1 MYKLRLF
8 LDTLKKLHDGE
19 RRTMLIRQESV
30 DSKMALKDLPSASP
44 LANANLVL
52 VFGSVKR
59 FSEGKLQSY
68 LKSRYPTAQVIGCTT
83 SGEIS
88 PNGVLDD
95 SIQITAI
102 QWEKTVQRVAQ
113 TKMSGMQSSFEA
125 AAGLAKQL
133 KSDNLRTVL
142 VISDGLNVNGSELL
156 KGFQSVLGDIP
167 IVGGLAGDGGAFVKT
182 LQLFN
187 DIVSDNLVIA
197 VGLYGNALITASG
210 ALGGW
215 KPYGPPRTVTKSE
228 KNVVFEMDGKP
239 ALPLYRM
246 YIGEAFSKGLPGTGL
261 KFPLAVI
268 EEGKRDVEKIR
279 TLLAIDTKNNSLTF
293 AGNVDEGE
301 TVRLCQTNHDRLVDG
316 AGAAANLVMDGLSA
330 NKTNQTGLAI
340 CVSCVGRKGVM
351 AELVGDEIKLVQQIL
366 GPQTSLTGFYSYGE
380 LAPRPNT
387 TDSVLHNQTMTIG
400 YLSENLLA

>member
-1 MYKLRLF
+1 MI
-8 LDTLKKLHDGE
+8 
-19 RRTMLIRQESV
+19 IRQESV
-30 DSKMALKDLPSASP
+30 DSKMALKDLPGASP
-44 LANANLVL
+44 LPSANLVL

-59 FSEGKLQSY
+59 FSEGKLQGF
-68 LKSRYPTAQVIGCTT
+68 LKSRYPTAQLVGCTT

-88 PNGVLDD
+88 PAGVFDD

-102 QWEKTVQRVAQ
+102 QWEKTIQRVAQ

-125 AAGLAKQL
+125 AASLAKQL
-133 KSDNLRTVL
+133 KSDGLRTVL

-187 DIVSDNLVIA
+187 DTISDNQVIA
-197 VGLYGNALITASG
+197 VGLYGDALITASG

-215 KPYGPPRTVTKSE
+215 KPYGPPRKVTKSE
-228 KNVVFEMDGKP
+228 KNVVLELDGKP

-246 YIGEAFSKGLPGTGL
+246 YIGEAFARGLPGTGL

-279 TLLAIDTKNNSLTF
+279 TLLAIDSTNNSLTF
-293 AGNVDEGE
+293 AGNVEEGE
-301 TVRLCQTNHDRLVDG
+301 TVRLCQTNHDRLVEG
-316 AGAAANLVMDGLSA
+316 AGGAANLVMDGLSA
-330 NKTNQTGLAI
+330 NKTNQAGLAV

-351 AELVGDEIKLVQQIL
+351 AEQVVDEVKLVQQIL
-366 GPQTSLTGFYSYGE
+366 GPQTSVTGFYSYGE

-400 YLSENLLA
+400 YLSENLAA

>member
-1 MYKLRLF
+1 MI
-8 LDTLKKLHDGE
+8 
-19 RRTMLIRQESV
+19 IRQESV
-30 DSKMALKDLPSASP
+30 DSKMALKDLPGASP
-44 LANANLVL
+44 LPSANLIL

-59 FSEGKLQSY
+59 FSEGKLQGF
-68 LKSRYPTAQVIGCTT
+68 LKSRYPTAQLVGCTT

-88 PNGVLDD
+88 QTGVFDD

-102 QWEKTVQRVAQ
+102 QWEKTIQRVAQ

-125 AAGLAKQL
+125 AASLAKQL
-133 KSDNLRTVL
+133 KSDGLRTVL
-142 VISDGLNVNGSELL
+142 VFSDGLNVNGSELL

-187 DIVSDNLVIA
+187 DTVSDNQVIA
-197 VGLYGNALITASG
+197 VGLYGDALITSSG

-215 KPYGPPRTVTKSE
+215 KPYGPPRKVTKSE
-228 KNVVFEMDGKP
+228 KNVVLELDGKP

-246 YIGEAFSKGLPGTGL
+246 YIGEAFARGLPGTGL

-279 TLLAIDTKNNSLTF
+279 TLLAIDSTNNSLTF
-293 AGNVDEGE
+293 AGNVEEGE
-301 TVRLCQTNHDRLVDG
+301 TVRLCQTNHDRLVEG
-316 AGAAANLVMDGLSA
+316 AGGAANLVIDGLSA
-330 NKTNQTGLAI
+330 NKTNQPGLAV

-351 AELVGDEIKLVQQIL
+351 AEQVVDEVKLVQQIL
-366 GPQTSLTGFYSYGE
+366 GPQTSVTGFYSYGE

-400 YLSENLLA
+400 YLSENLAA

>member
-1 MYKLRLF
+1 MI
-8 LDTLKKLHDGE
+8 
-19 RRTMLIRQESV
+19 IRQESV
-30 DSKMALKDLPSASP
+30 DSTKALKDLPGASP
-44 LANANLVL
+44 LPSANLVL

-59 FSEGKLQSY
+59 FNEGKLLGF
-68 LKSRYPTAQVIGCTT
+68 LKARYPTAQLVGCTT

-88 PNGVLDD
+88 PSGVYDD

-102 QWEKTVQRVAQ
+102 HWEKTIQRVAS
-113 TKMSGMQSSFEA
+113 TKMSGMQNSFEA

-133 KSDNLRTVL
+133 KADSLRTIL

-156 KGFQSVLGDIP
+156 KGFQSVLGDTP

-187 DIVSDNLVIA
+187 DTISDNQVIA
-197 VGLYGNALITASG
+197 VGLYGNALIMSSG

-215 KPYGPPRTVTKSE
+215 KPYGPPRKVTKSE
-228 KNVVFEMDGKP
+228 KNVVFELDGKP

-246 YIGEAFSKGLPGTGL
+246 YIGEAFSRGLPGTGL

-279 TLLAIDTKNNSLTF
+279 TLLAVDAINNSLTF
-293 AGNVDEGE
+293 AGNVEEGE
-301 TVRLCQTNHDRLVDG
+301 TVRLCQTNHDRLVEG
-316 AGAAANLVMDGLSA
+316 AGSAANLVMDGLSA
-330 NKTNQTGLAI
+330 NKTNQPGLAV

-351 AELVGDEIKLVQQIL
+351 AEQVGDEVKLVQQIL
-366 GPQTSLTGFYSYGE
+366 GPQTAVTGFYSYGE
-380 LAPRPNT
+380 LAPRPHT

>member
-1 MYKLRLF
+1 
-8 LDTLKKLHDGE
+8 
-19 RRTMLIRQESV
+19 MLIRQESV

-44 LANANLVL
+44 LVSANLVL
-52 VFGSVKR
+52 AFGSIKR
-59 FSEGKLQSY
+59 FNEGKLQGF
-68 LKSRYPTAQVIGCTT
+68 LKSRYPTAQIVGCTT

-88 PNGVLDD
+88 PNGVFDD

-113 TKMSGMQSSFEA
+113 TKMTGMQSSFEA

-133 KSDNLRTVL
+133 KADSLRTVL

-187 DIVSDNLVIA
+187 DTVSDNLVIA
-197 VGLYGNALITASG
+197 VGLYGPALITASG

-279 TLLAIDTKNNSLTF
+279 TLLAIDSKNNSLTF
-293 AGNVDEGE
+293 AGNVEEGE

-330 NKTNQTGLAI
+330 NKTNQTGLAL

-366 GPQTSLTGFYSYGE
+366 GPQTSITGFYSYGE

>member
-1 MYKLRLF
+1 MI
-8 LDTLKKLHDGE
+8 
-19 RRTMLIRQESV
+19 IRQESV
-30 DSKMALKDLPSASP
+30 DSKTALKDLPGTSP
-44 LANANLVL
+44 LPSANLVL

-59 FSEGKLQSY
+59 FTEGKLQGF
-68 LKSRYPTAQVIGCTT
+68 LKTRYPTAQLVGCTT

-88 PNGVLDD
+88 PSGVYDD

-102 QWEKTVQRVAQ
+102 QWEKTIQRVAN
-113 TKMSGMQSSFEA
+113 TKMSGMQNSFEA

-133 KSDNLRTVL
+133 KADSLRTIL

-187 DIVSDNLVIA
+187 DTISDNQVIA
-197 VGLYGNALITASG
+197 VGLYGNALITSSG

-215 KPYGPPRTVTKSE
+215 KPYGPPRKVTKSE
-228 KNVVFEMDGKP
+228 KNVVFELDDKP

-246 YIGEAFSKGLPGTGL
+246 YIGEAFSRGLPGTGL

-279 TLLAIDTKNNSLTF
+279 TLLAVDAKNNSLTF
-293 AGNVDEGE
+293 AGNVEEGE
-301 TVRLCQTNHDRLVDG
+301 TVRLCQTNHDRLVEG
-316 AGAAANLVMDGLSA
+316 AGSAANLVMDGLSA
-330 NKTNQTGLAI
+330 NKTNQPGLAV

-351 AELVGDEIKLVQQIL
+351 AENVGDEVKLVQQIL
-366 GPQTSLTGFYSYGE
+366 GPQTAVTGFYSYGE

>member
-1 MYKLRLF
+1 
-8 LDTLKKLHDGE
+8 
-19 RRTMLIRQESV
+19 MLIKQESI
-30 DSKMALKDLPSASP
+30 DSKGSLKDLPTASP
-44 LANANLVL
+44 LATANLVL

-59 FSEGKLQSY
+59 FTEGRLQSF
-68 LKSRYPTAQVIGCTT
+68 LKLRYPTAQIVGCST

-88 PNGVLDD
+88 PTGVYDD

-102 QWEKTVQRVAQ
+102 LWEKTVQRVAH
-113 TKMSGMQSSFEA
+113 TKMTGMQSSFEA

-133 KSDNLRTVL
+133 KSDSLRTLL

-156 KGFQSVLGDIP
+156 KGFQSVLGDTP

-187 DIVSDNLVIA
+187 DTISDNLVIA
-197 VGLYGNALITASG
+197 VGLYGDALITSSG

-215 KPYGPPRTVTKSE
+215 KPYGPPRKITKSE
-228 KNVVFEMDGKP
+228 KNVVYEMDDKP

-246 YIGEAFSKGLPGTGL
+246 YIGEAFSRGLPGTGL
-261 KFPLAVI
+261 KFPLAII
-268 EEGKRDVEKIR
+268 EEGKRDIEKIR
-279 TLLAIDTKNNSLTF
+279 TLLAIDSKNNSLTF
-293 AGNVDEGE
+293 AGNVEEGE
-301 TVRLCQTNHDRLVDG
+301 TVRLCQTNHARLVEG
-316 AGAAANLVMDGLSA
+316 AGGAANLVMEGLSA
-330 NKTNQTGLAI
+330 SKTNQAGLAL

-351 AELVGDEIKLVQQIL
+351 AEKVGDEVKLVQEIL
-366 GPQTSLTGFYSYGE
+366 GPQTSVTGFYSYGE

>member
-1 MYKLRLF
+1 
-8 LDTLKKLHDGE
+8 
-19 RRTMLIRQESV
+19 MLIRQESV

-44 LANANLVL
+44 LVSANLVL
-52 VFGSVKR
+52 AFGSIKR
-59 FSEGKLQSY
+59 FNEGKLQGF
-68 LKSRYPTAQVIGCTT
+68 LKSRYPTAQLVGCTT

-88 PNGVLDD
+88 PNGVFDD

-113 TKMSGMQSSFEA
+113 TKMNGMQSSFEA

-133 KSDNLRTVL
+133 KADSLRTVL

-156 KGFQSVLGDIP
+156 KGFQSVLGEIP

-187 DIVSDNLVIA
+187 DTISNNLVIA
-197 VGLYGNALITASG
+197 VGLYGPALITSSG

-279 TLLAIDTKNNSLTF
+279 TLLAIDSKNNSLTF
-293 AGNVDEGE
+293 AGNVEEGE
-301 TVRLCQTNHDRLVDG
+301 TVRLCQTNHDKLVDG

-330 NKTNQTGLAI
+330 NKTNQTGLAL

-351 AELVGDEIKLVQQIL
+351 AELVGDEIKLVKQIL
-366 GPQTSLTGFYSYGE
+366 GPQTSITGFYSNGE

>member
-1 MYKLRLF
+1 MI
-8 LDTLKKLHDGE
+8 
-19 RRTMLIRQESV
+19 IRQESV
-30 DSKMALKDLPSASP
+30 NSKTALKDLPGTSP
-44 LANANLVL
+44 LPSANLVL

-59 FSEGKLQSY
+59 FTEGKLQGF
-68 LKSRYPTAQVIGCTT
+68 LKARYPTAQLVGCTT

-88 PNGVLDD
+88 PSGVYDD

-102 QWEKTVQRVAQ
+102 QWEKTIQRVAN
-113 TKMSGMQSSFEA
+113 TKMSGMQNSFEA

-133 KSDNLRTVL
+133 KADSLRTIL

-187 DIVSDNLVIA
+187 DTISDNQVIA
-197 VGLYGNALITASG
+197 VGLYGNALITSSG

-215 KPYGPPRTVTKSE
+215 KPYGPPRKVTKSE
-228 KNVVFEMDGKP
+228 KNVVFELDDKP

-246 YIGEAFSKGLPGTGL
+246 YIGEAFSRGLPGTGL

-279 TLLAIDTKNNSLTF
+279 TLLAVDAKNNSLTF
-293 AGNVDEGE
+293 AGNVEEGE
-301 TVRLCQTNHDRLVDG
+301 TVRLCQTNHDRLVEG
-316 AGAAANLVMDGLSA
+316 AGNAANLVMDGLSA
-330 NKTNQTGLAI
+330 NKTNQPGLAVL
-340 CVSCVGRKGVM
+340 VSCVGRKGVM
-351 AELVGDEIKLVQQIL
+351 AEQVGDEVKLVQQIL
-366 GPQTSLTGFYSYGE
+366 GAQTSVTGFYSYGE